1 MVIKLRGEN
10 QKHANPPNQPNEQ
23 CKVEMYPDP
32 PQSKVNPRFSR
43 HTTSKV
49 TKKLI
54 VSMGGSRIYL
64 TEDYTQGDTRTKK
77 EQFVKDRTLS
87 VTLLQNRECDSEI

>member
-1 MVIKLRGEN
+1 MLT
-10 QKHANPPNQPNEQ
+10 PLNQPNEQ

-32 PQSKVNPRFSR
+32 PQSKVNPRFSK
-43 HTTSKV
+43 HTTSEV

-64 TEDYTQGDTRTKK
+64 TEDYHAG
-77 EQFVKDRTLS
+77 
-87 VTLLQNRECDSEI
+87 